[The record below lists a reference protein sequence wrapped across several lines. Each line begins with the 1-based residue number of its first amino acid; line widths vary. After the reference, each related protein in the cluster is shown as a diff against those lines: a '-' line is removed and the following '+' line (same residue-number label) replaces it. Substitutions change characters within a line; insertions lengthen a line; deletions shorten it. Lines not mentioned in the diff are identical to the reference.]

1 MATILK
7 VRAEADRMMIFN
19 VEEKNILA
27 LFQAGSRQGTIDNFK
42 MVLGNIEDKELEEV
56 CQHIF
61 DKLTKMSD
69 EEYAALDLKADEE
82 FEFEEG

>member
-1 MATILK
+1 
-7 VRAEADRMMIFN
+7 MMIFN

-27 LFQAGSRQGTIDNFK
+27 LFHARSRQGTIDNFK
-42 MVLGNIEDKELEEV
+42 MILGNIEDTELEEV

-69 EEYAALDLKADEE
+69 EEYATLDLKPDEE

>member
-1 MATILK
+1 
-7 VRAEADRMMIFN
+7 MMIFN

-27 LFQAGSRQGTIDNFK
+27 LFHAGTRQDTIDNFK

-69 EEYAALDLKADEE
+69 EEYAALDLKTDEE